1 VRRRVGMDAE
11 RVLPLSRLPRR
22 SRRAGRIQW
31 QVHVRPVRVAGRL
44 LRHARR
50 TFARDLPQLL
60 LSASALAVHRRQIG
74 RRRMT
79 PRANTMRA
87 SQPPAISA
95 EVAAFGEAVLR
106 GLSSP
111 RKRLPCQYFY
121 DAVGSELFGEITRL
135 EEYYPTRTETAILRE
150 HARSMV
156 RPAGRRAVLV
166 EFGSGSSRKTE
177 LVLAALEAPR
187 AYAPIDVS
195 QSALAEARDRLEK
208 RFPGL
213 EIAAV
218 NASFCEALRLPARVL
233 SHTKLGFFP

>member
-1 VRRRVGMDAE
+1 
-11 RVLPLSRLPRR
+11 
-22 SRRAGRIQW
+22 
-31 QVHVRPVRVAGRL
+31 
-44 LRHARR
+44 
-50 TFARDLPQLL
+50 
-60 LSASALAVHRRQIG
+60 
-74 RRRMT
+74 MT

-87 SQPPAISA
+87 AQPPALAA
-95 EVAAFGEAVLR
+95 EAAAFGEAVLK

-121 DAVGSELFGEITRL
+121 DAVGSELFEEITRL

-187 AYAPIDVS
+187 AYVPIDVS
-195 QSALAEARDRLEK
+195 QSALTDAWRRLQQ

-213 EIAAV
+213 EIVPV
-218 NASFCEALRLPARVL
+218 NSSFC
-233 SHTKLGFFP
+233 FFGSN